1 MLTLNMIRDI
11 VGRYLDH
18 PRRHNAG
25 LEQLLFLLIN
35 WFIYAVQVWERGHF
49 VEAVQAQIDAT
60 DNPEVKLHLR
70 GVIEQVQ
77 ASEYIIEIPEHRP

>member
-11 VGRYLDH
+11 IGRYLDH
-18 PRRHNAG
+18 PRRYNAG

-35 WFIYAVQVWERGHF
+35 WFIYGVQVWERGKF

-70 GVIEQVQ
+70 GVIERVQ
-77 ASEYIIEIPEHRP
+77 ASEYIVEIPER